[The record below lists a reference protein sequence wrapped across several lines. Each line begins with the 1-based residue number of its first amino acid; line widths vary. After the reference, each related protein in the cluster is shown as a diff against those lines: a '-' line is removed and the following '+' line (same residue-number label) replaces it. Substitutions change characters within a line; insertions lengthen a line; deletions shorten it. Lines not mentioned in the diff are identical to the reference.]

1 MMWVLWLLSTIGK
14 DSPITEGL
22 MLAMAYQGYFYM
34 NTGRQSIKSRKSSRH
49 NAETPLHLC
58 TTIEFPFVDDY
69 KTSPLLRNV
78 PLFT

>member
-1 MMWVLWLLSTIGK
+1 
-14 DSPITEGL
+14 

-34 NTGRQSIKSRKSSRH
+34 HQVQENHPRH